1 MKAKAISHIAVCV
14 RDLDKSLAF
23 YRDILGMTVNFDAIQ
38 DTRGGSR
45 TQTYKHQRE
54 TRRVAH
60 CEKRL
65 TPLSGPLFLPLHLL
79 VKKGWTFILGT
90 IESCIGICLL
100 IQLTWNS
107 EKAESTDTKDM
118 QSERT

>member
-23 YRDILGMTVNFDAIQ
+23 YRDILGMTVTLDTIQ
-38 DTRGGSR
+38 NTRGGSR

-60 CEKRL
+60 LK
-65 TPLSGPLFLPLHLL
+65 
-79 VKKGWTFILGT
+79 
-90 IESCIGICLL
+90 
-100 IQLTWNS
+100 
-107 EKAESTDTKDM
+107 
-118 QSERT
+118 